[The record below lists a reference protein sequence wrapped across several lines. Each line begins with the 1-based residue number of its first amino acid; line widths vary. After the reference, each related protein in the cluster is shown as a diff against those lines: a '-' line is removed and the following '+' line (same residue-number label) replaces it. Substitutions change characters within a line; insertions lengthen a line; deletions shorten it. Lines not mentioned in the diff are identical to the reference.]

1 MRLGIEEVKYKGG
14 FSHTPVSIEV
24 AFQSE
29 MGIRVR
35 IKNFIWRGGT
45 AKFRGRRASALQG
58 EFRRTFTR
66 GEVTGGGKDAYIFQ

>member
-1 MRLGIEEVKYKGG
+1 MGLGIEEVKYMGN
-14 FSHTPVSIEV
+14 FSHTPASIKV
-24 AFQSE
+24 AFQRE

-35 IKNFIWRGGT
+35 IKNFIWRGGI
-45 AKFRGRRASALQG
+45 AKFQSRGASALQR